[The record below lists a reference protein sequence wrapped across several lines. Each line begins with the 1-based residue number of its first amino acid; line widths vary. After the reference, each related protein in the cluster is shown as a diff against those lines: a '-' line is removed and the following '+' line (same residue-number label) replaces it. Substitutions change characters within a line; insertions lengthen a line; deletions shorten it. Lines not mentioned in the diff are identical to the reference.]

1 MMIANIIAITSTVIQ
16 GAGEVIVFIW
26 NLIETQWQNRETNW
40 EDE

>member
-1 MMIANIIAITSTVIQ
+1 MIANIISITRTV
-16 GAGEVIVFIW
+16 GKAAGEVIVFIW